1 VSDAIETNPTLN
13 PFDDLSALRL
23 ADDGKARMSEYPAES
38 EVKEVEALASSEN
51 AAGDGKANGSA
62 SAVAVAK
69 PGPFDLN
76 KFKSKRADAIANV
89 DTLQTGL
96 PISSMSQ
103 AKDFVRLHP
112 DEENYWSP
120 ELCFVMVPIKGAK
133 RDSLHLID
141 EDLAMRLLPSGK
153 IMRFRLALATKPHDV
168 FFLCRIPT
176 RNLDNSWNRDNI
188 AGCERAKTLWT
199 QATSRGEE
207 GIDGYFVQAARD
219 PDAFPEPKWPEQS
232 LNDLLDRAFAGRMI
246 DSEDHP
252 ALLRLIGGKQSVS

>member
-1 VSDAIETNPTLN
+1 MSDAIETNPTLN

-51 AAGDGKANGSA
+51 AAGDGKANCSA

-103 AKDFVRLHP
+103 AKDFVRLHRTKTTIGRLSCASS
-112 DEENYWSP
+112 WSQSRAP
-120 ELCFVMVPIKGAK
+120 SVTACT
-133 RDSLHLID
+133 SL
-141 EDLAMRLLPSGK
+141 K
-153 IMRFRLALATKPHDV
+153 
-168 FFLCRIPT
+168 
-176 RNLDNSWNRDNI
+176 
-188 AGCERAKTLWT
+188 KT
-199 QATSRGEE
+199 
-207 GIDGYFVQAARD
+207 
-219 PDAFPEPKWPEQS
+219 
-232 LNDLLDRAFAGRMI
+232 
-246 DSEDHP
+246 
-252 ALLRLIGGKQSVS
+252 